1 MQIFIT
7 RQKKRFM
14 ISLKS
19 KPTPGHYCTT
29 PVFQMQ
35 LKTAHARSSGGTRW
49 IFMRLKVELRNDLSD
64 ASNHA
69 KTQIIFLIAR
79 LLRIALGAIMAL
91 GAGGALGLQPGN
103 QIFV

>member
-1 MQIFIT
+1 
-7 RQKKRFM
+7 
-14 ISLKS
+14 
-19 KPTPGHYCTT
+19 
-29 PVFQMQ
+29 
-35 LKTAHARSSGGTRW
+35 
-49 IFMRLKVELRNDLSD
+49 MRLKVELRNDLSD